1 MDQERMRLFVTRL
14 VFNAATNQKVRVM
27 KYVTLMLALLLA
39 AIVSTATYSNTV
51 SGSQT
56 AAPEVDG
63 IALNLTA
70 SGDLPGMNAVK
81 LQRDG
86 QNVVGGTW
94 KLTVLPAN
102 ANASSSERGELIGT
116 ITGGTLTLNAE
127 GTLASASSVQVV
139 LQGGTGEFSGVTTG
153 SATLTVSANAENP
166 SQLSGTLVLNF

>member
-1 MDQERMRLFVTRL
+1 MKHLVLILASFALAIFVS
-14 VFNAATNQKVRVM
+14 AATYN
-27 KYVTLMLALLLA
+27 
-39 AIVSTATYSNTV
+39 NTV

-63 IALNLTA
+63 IALNLTVA
-70 SGDLPGMNAVK
+70 GDLPGMSQVK

-94 KLTVLPAN
+94 RLIVLPPN

-116 ITGGTLTLNAE
+116 ITGGTLTLNAQ

-139 LQGGTGEFSGVTTG
+139 LQGGTGEFSGTSSG
-153 SATLTVSANAENP
+153 NGTLTITANAENP